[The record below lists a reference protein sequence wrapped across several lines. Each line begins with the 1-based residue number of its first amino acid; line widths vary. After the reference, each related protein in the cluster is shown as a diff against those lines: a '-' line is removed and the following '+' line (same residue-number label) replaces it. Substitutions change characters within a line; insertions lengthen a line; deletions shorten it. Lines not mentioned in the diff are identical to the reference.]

1 MRKLFVAELEG
12 IGEDLVAMSRAVE
25 TAIRNAGRALLDRD
39 VALAEAVIAADAEID
54 AMERALDERCVL
66 LLAQQAPVARDLRVV
81 VSALRMSASLERMGD
96 LARHIAEDARRA
108 YPSHAVPES
117 MLPTFTEMDQDAVR
131 VAEQTT
137 VLLETRDIE
146 LAAQIEADDDHL
158 DQLHQDTFTAVLDP
172 AWDGSARETLNVALC
187 GRYYER
193 FGDHAV
199 SIARRIVFLVTG
211 EFADDRG
218 VAQA

>member
-1 MRKLFVAELEG
+1 MRKIFVAELEG

-25 TAIRNAGRALLDRD
+25 SAIDAAGRALLERD
-39 VALAEAVIAADAEID
+39 IALAESVIAADQEID

-66 LLAQQAPVARDLRVV
+66 LIAQQAPVARDLRVV

-96 LARHIAEDARRA
+96 LARHVADIARRR
-108 YPSHAVPES
+108 YPHLAVPES
-117 MLPTFTEMDQDAVR
+117 LIGTFAEMHRDAVR

-158 DQLHQDTFTAVLDP
+158 DRLHQDTFTAMLDP
-172 AWDGSARETLNVALC
+172 AWQGTAQDTLNVALC

-199 SIARRIVFLVTG
+199 SVARRVVFLVTG
-211 EFADDRG
+211 EFADERG
-218 VAQA
+218 VSQV